1 MSWAGVGES
10 IDAYFVFIASKL
22 GKTGLAPDV
31 YVTRN
36 GSVIVNGSVAADE
49 VSQTS
54 MPGLYRYT
62 LSGASVTAVG
72 EYVFRART
80 SDTTVDVRDVFALW
94 TVGRSGVNESI
105 PTSVEETLS
114 PTLTAILRAGTLGG
128 HDGVLRFATPT
139 ICVFG
144 PFISSSTGATLAG
157 MSLPAVTGI
166 AADGGATAVVLT
178 DWTDKGNGYYTA
190 TVPAQTVFGRLRLI
204 FAASATYVPFY
215 QDYDVIPA
223 EEVYDPLYAGGVNLM
238 VDLTPLAEQAAG
250 FQAMTQILKTDWNT
264 INGEATFSVL
274 NALRFLRNKRTISGT
289 TLTVYEENGTTPAY
303 TLTLTTDSSAL
314 PIVGSSP

>member
-36 GSVIVNGSVAADE
+36 GSVIINGSVAADE

-62 LSGASVTAVG
+62 LSDASVTAIG

-94 TVGRSGVNESI
+94 VVGRSGVNESI
-105 PTSVEETLS
+105 PASVEETLS
-114 PTLTAILRAGTLGG
+114 PTLTAIQRAGTLGG
-128 HDGVLRFATPT
+128 RGGVLRFLTASTA
-139 ICVFG
+139 VFG
-144 PFISSSTGATLAG
+144 PFVNPTTGAVVTDL
-157 MSLPAVTGI
+157 STPAVTGI
-166 AADGGATAVVLT
+166 FGDGTNSAVVLT
-178 DWTDKGNGYYTA
+178 DWTEVGSGYYTA
-190 TVPAQTVFGRLRLI
+190 TIPAIAVMGRVRLAFVTI
-204 FAASATYVPFY
+204 ASYVPFY
-215 QDYDVIPA
+215 VDYDVIPA
-223 EEVYDPLYAGGVNLM
+223 EEVYDPLYAGGINLT
-238 VDLTPLAEQAAG
+238 VELSTLAEQAAG

-264 INGEATFSVL
+264 LNGEASFSVL
-274 NALRFLRNKRTISGT
+274 NALRFLRNKKTISGT
-289 TLTVYEENGTTPAY
+289 TLTVYEENGVTPAY